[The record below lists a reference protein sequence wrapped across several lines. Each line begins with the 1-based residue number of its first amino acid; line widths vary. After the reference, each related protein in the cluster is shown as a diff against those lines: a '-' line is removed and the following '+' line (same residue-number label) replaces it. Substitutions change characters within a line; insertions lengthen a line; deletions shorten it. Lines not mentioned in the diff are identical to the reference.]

1 MPNDDYEMRW
11 YDLTRERIGIVLNLD
26 YRLNESTDLYLRTLY
41 NQYTD
46 DEVRNKFEFR
56 EMDEEVVSVSG
67 TSVAYR
73 RGEVDAEVR
82 QREEVRN
89 IQTYAL
95 GGETFTGPWQFNYE
109 LSYAFAEE
117 DDSNN
122 HDVNFRSSPEQRD
135 SDIGSI
141 TFDYSNPEK
150 PVISGNALAFLY
162 DPSNYTMDAFERE
175 FTDNQDTEW
184 TGKIDVARDSLIG
197 DIPVVWK
204 GGLKLRDREKVRDQN
219 LKIYEA
225 DDILPHL
232 ERFKGKGENLWKALY
247 VTRGDII
254 IYIDAD
260 IKNIHH
266 RFAYGL
272 LGPLLLSDQIRFS
285 KAFYDR
291 PISVGENKWRPT
303 GGGRVTE
310 LVTRPL
316 FSLFMPDL
324 TQFVQPLSGEY
335 AGYRHIFEAI
345 PFHIGYGVETGM
357 LIDIHEKWGLNVM
370 AQVDLDRRVHKNQDT
385 KALGRMS
392 FVIIKTFLKRIQKLK
407 RVDVNQ
413 RLFDEMIQY
422 HLVHGKLQPD
432 VHILEEHERPPI
444 IQITEYQEKF
454 AIHQL

>member
-1 MPNDDYEMRW
+1 MEYVMNNTWIESNTFHHSEFKHLDRLVDAKRKKN
-11 YDLTRERIGIVLNLD
+11 LTISLCLPT
-26 YRLNESTDLYLRTLY
+26 LNEERTIAKEIVIMKSELMTRCPLIDEIVVMDSGSTDHTR
-41 NQYTD
+41 D
-46 DEVRNKFEFR
+46 IAR
-56 EMDEEVVSVSG
+56 
-67 TSVAYR
+67 
-73 RGEVDAEVR
+73 
-82 QREEVRN
+82 
-89 IQTYAL
+89 
-95 GGETFTGPWQFNYE
+95 
-109 LSYAFAEE
+109 SY
-117 DDSNN
+117 
-122 HDVNFRSSPEQRD
+122 DVL
-135 SDIGSI
+135 
-141 TFDYSNPEK
+141 
-150 PVISGNALAFLY
+150 V
-162 DPSNYTMDAFERE
+162 
-175 FTDNQDTEW
+175 
-184 TGKIDVARDSLIG
+184 
-197 DIPVVWK
+197 
-204 GGLKLRDREKVRDQN
+204 
-219 LKIYEA
+219 YEA

-454 AIHQL
+454 AIHQA